1 MGLSPLLEEPKLTGE
16 QKLLMRTFLEATGY
30 GSDDLLSYNFKTQ
43 VFLTR
48 NGGKYQVA
56 GQAIKHL
63 AGPAPD
69 VSDRWLD

>member
-16 QKLLMRTFLEATGY
+16 HSKFVARFLEATGY
-30 GSDDLLSYNFKTQ
+30 GSDDLLAYNFDTQ
-43 VFLTR
+43 IFLTR
-48 NGGKYQVA
+48 NGGKYQVT
-56 GQAIKHL
+56 GENITHL